1 MHSEPPGTSTG
12 FLTEQNPAQKLIVAS
27 CNIEGVKGNAPY
39 LQDLMKISDI
49 ICIQEHWL
57 WDFEKVDIEKF
68 LGEWDYFIR
77 CVDLLYP
84 AAKFE
89 RGRGYGGTAIIWN
102 KQIQPSVKTLD
113 DGSERILALEI
124 NCKPHPLCII
134 NVYKPTA
141 GYSDSTSQYKAS
153 LDLLDVI
160 ISKYRDTHSVLISG
174 DLNATLLDDRNLS
187 QDKLLKALVKENEL
201 SVHSTGSH
209 MTYQHGSGKSQIDYF
224 LCTNHALI
232 ANFMLLDDVCSN
244 TSTHTGIKC
253 DILLDNN
260 LKISKEVKVKRFRS
274 QWDTCDTHRYKKC
287 ISDSV
292 ETPVIITPSD
302 IDREV
307 KHIHDVCLAA
317 ERASVPKKLVKLHGP
332 KWKSSPKIRQ
342 ILSDRKR
349 VYRQWITVG
358 RPGPEHPLSII
369 KTNLKYDLR
378 REQRKER
385 ASERIGFYE
394 EVMAQQNS
402 ANFYRLI
409 NRNNKSS
416 RSTVALLEKG
426 HHVTKSDEQCRSFA
440 AFYEDLAIP
449 SDNSEFDSD
458 YQNRLAY
465 DLDLIRKIVSDTDDV
480 LPIITPVEFACAI
493 KMLHNKKAKDEFGI
507 VSEHIKTAGEA
518 ILQPIA
524 SIFTSIMH
532 LKHVPSDFKS
542 GILHPIHKKGKDPAN
557 VTNYRGITVTSIL
570 GKIFEHVI
578 LKQIEE
584 SLPLNQST
592 LQFGFTK
599 GISPLMAA
607 LIVSE
612 TISEYVE
619 NNRPIYMSFLDSQK
633 AFDVVAH
640 TSMKCKLFHQGIN
653 QHIWNVIDN
662 LYTSLSSKVL
672 WKGNVSSKFSILQ
685 GVRQGGILSTGLYK
699 TYINDLL
706 LELHGSNG
714 LQPSTS
720 YRIYSL
726 YVLPKLLYGLETFVL
741 LRKHIDALETYH
753 LSALRIIQ
761 SLPQRCAKCAVYLLL
776 GARPIEAEL
785 QSRTLTF
792 LGNII
797 RSNNPTLLNILT
809 RQLSVKSHSSKS
821 WVVYVRDILLRYNL
835 QGIEDLLVN
844 IPSRDS
850 WKASVSDAIN
860 TYWNKKLKEE
870 CSTKST
876 LLYLHR
882 DALCIGSIHPLWF
895 TVDSNIRD
903 TRRAITKARFL
914 TGTYMVQSKLSRF
927 NQNTVDPTC
936 QLCQSSVENY
946 QHVLLECGALLT
958 YRKEYLCELSRVMT
972 YHFGKGMWENLSK
985 DVIMDIIMDV
995 TRANVVHSMQLN
1007 TEQCTYIERISRY
1020 LCYRVHSGSIFLL
1033 EKVSRGKRGPSG
1045 S

>member
-1 MHSEPPGTSTG
+1 
-12 FLTEQNPAQKLIVAS
+12 
-27 CNIEGVKGNAPY
+27 
-39 LQDLMKISDI
+39 MKISDI

-102 KQIQPSVKTLD
+102 KQIQPSIKTLD

-134 NVYKPTA
+134 NVYMPTA

-187 QDKLLKALVKENEL
+187 QDKLLKAFVKENEL

-253 DILLDNN
+253 DILLDHN
-260 LKISKEVKVKRFRS
+260 LKISTEVKVKRFRS
-274 QWDTCDTHRYKKC
+274 QWDKCDTHRYKKC
-287 ISDSV
+287 ISDRV

-332 KWKSSPKIRQ
+332 KWKASPKIRQ

-358 RPGPEHPLSII
+358 RPGPEHPLSIL

-480 LPIITPVEFACAI
+480 LPIITPVEVACAI

-612 TISEYVE
+612 TISEYME

-706 LELHGSNG
+706 LEL
-714 LQPSTS
+714 Q
-720 YRIYSL
+720 
-726 YVLPKLLYGLETFVL
+726 
-741 LRKHIDALETYH
+741 
-753 LSALRIIQ
+753 
-761 SLPQRCAKCAVYLLL
+761 
-776 GARPIEAEL
+776 
-785 QSRTLTF
+785 
-792 LGNII
+792 
-797 RSNNPTLLNILT
+797 
-809 RQLSVKSHSSKS
+809 KSH
-821 WVVYVRDILLRYNL
+821 
-835 QGIEDLLVN
+835 
-844 IPSRDS
+844 
-850 WKASVSDAIN
+850 
-860 TYWNKKLKEE
+860 
-870 CSTKST
+870 
-876 LLYLHR
+876 
-882 DALCIGSIHPLWF
+882 
-895 TVDSNIRD
+895 
-903 TRRAITKARFL
+903 
-914 TGTYMVQSKLSRF
+914 TGTYIGSTYTGSPTVADDLTLLGESDIDS
-927 NQNTVDPTC
+927 QN
-936 QLCQSSVENY
+936 
-946 QHVLLECGALLT
+946 ALDIA
-958 YRKEYLCELSRVMT
+958 YRYANRERY
-972 YHFGKGMWENLSK
+972 
-985 DVIMDIIMDV
+985 II
-995 TRANVVHSMQLN
+995 H
-1007 TEQCTYIERISRY
+1007 
-1020 LCYRVHSGSIFLL
+1020 
-1033 EKVSRGKRGPSG
+1033 P
-1045 S
+1045 